1 MHRQQQAGPV
11 ARAQATPAE
20 QDVGLFTPA
29 TGQRANSQPTNTM
42 PNYRLKLDVTKLDK
56 SAFFKG
62 AKGTYVD
69 ITLWENDQPDEYGNT
84 HSAKQDMGKE
94 RRGEKTPYVGN
105 AKPFGSGGSGGN
117 GAGRDVSA
125 QEATRRSQPAQ
136 AAPAQDEDDSE
147 IPF

>member
-1 MHRQQQAGPV
+1 LPFNESPRSPNEKQGSSK
-11 ARAQATPAE
+11 
-20 QDVGLFTPA
+20 
-29 TGQRANSQPTNTM
+29 QRTNSNTM

-56 SAFFKG
+56 SAFFNG

-84 HSAKQDMGKE
+84 HSAKQDMGKD

-105 AKPFGSGGSGGN
+105 AKPFGAST
-117 GAGRDVSA
+117 AGRDVPAS
-125 QEATRRSQPAQ
+125 EATKKHQQ
-136 AAPAQDEDDSE
+136 AKQNAYAPEEEDDGS